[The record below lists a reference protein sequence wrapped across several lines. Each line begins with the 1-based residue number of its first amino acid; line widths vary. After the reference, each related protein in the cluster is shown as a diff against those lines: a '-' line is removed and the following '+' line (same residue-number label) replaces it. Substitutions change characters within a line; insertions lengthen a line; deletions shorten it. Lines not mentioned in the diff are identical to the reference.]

1 MKLDMEYYNR
11 LIEITG
17 GSYKA
22 NKTSDEDSVMFYDSK
37 SAIEDLITEFDV
49 IEESYVDLKDKIL
62 NKLNE
67 LKEHKF
73 MIDMIDR
80 WSDGEKYAWD
90 LCVDQIKLLE
100 GILDDR
106 EQERNN

>member
-1 MKLDMEYYNR
+1 MKLEMYKYNR

-17 GSYKA
+17 SSYKA
-22 NKTSDEDSVMFYDSK
+22 SKSSDENSVMLYDPE

-62 NKLNE
+62 NKIDE
-67 LKEHKF
+67 LKDRKF
-73 MIDMIDR
+73 MIDMIDK
-80 WSDGEKYAWD
+80 WSDGDKHAWD

-100 GILDDR
+100 GLLDDR